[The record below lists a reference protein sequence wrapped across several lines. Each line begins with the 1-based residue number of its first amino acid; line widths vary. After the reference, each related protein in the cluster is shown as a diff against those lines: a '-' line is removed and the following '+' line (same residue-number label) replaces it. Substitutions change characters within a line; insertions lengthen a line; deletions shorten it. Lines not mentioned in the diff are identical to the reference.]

1 MDTDVTEKRNV
12 PYMRS
17 PDAITA
23 RDALFT
29 VIMLAIAVLLCLTL
43 RQFDEGDTYV
53 GLLFVLAV
61 AVVSRWTDGYFWGIF
76 SSFFGVVCVNYVF
89 TYPYWEINFTM
100 TGYPVTF
107 VTLLGVSLIISAM
120 TTQIKRQ
127 ERLRLEA
134 DREAIRANLLRAMS
148 HDIRT
153 PLTSIVGNTSVL
165 LDDQGLLSS
174 EQKRSLLLDI
184 SEDSQWLIR
193 MVENIL
199 SITRIRGGND
209 TISTEYET
217 PEDVIGEA
225 VRKFT
230 KQFPDVAISVQI
242 PDVVLLI
249 PMDITLIQQVL
260 MNLMDNAATHGK
272 ASAIAL
278 AVEKSA
284 SGACFAVRDNGT
296 GIPPDAL
303 PTIFEPKLSG
313 DPQGADGKKNMG
325 IGLSVCHTI
334 IQAHGGSMA
343 ARNLSSGGA
352 EFTFTLPIAE
362 EIEDED

>member
-1 MDTDVTEKRNV
+1 MHTDAAEKRNLSAV
-12 PYMRS
+12 KNLVVNNS
-17 PDAITA
+17 
-23 RDALFT
+23 RDVLLT
-29 VIMLAIAVLLCLTL
+29 IIMLVIAALMCFAL

-61 AVVSRWTDGYFWGIF
+61 AVISRWTDGFFWGIF

-89 TYPYWEINFTM
+89 TYPYWRINFTM
-100 TGYPVTF
+100 TGYPITF
-107 VTLLGVSLIISAM
+107 VTLLGVSLIISTM

-153 PLTSIVGNTSVL
+153 PLTSIIGNTSVL

-184 SEDSQWLIR
+184 SEDSQWLVR

-199 SITRIRGGND
+199 SITRIRGGSH
-209 TISTEYET
+209 TIVTEYET
-217 PEDVIGEA
+217 PEDVIGES

-230 KQFPDVAISVQI
+230 KQFPNIAISVQI

-260 MNLMDNAATHGK
+260 MNLMDNAVTHGK
-272 ASAIAL
+272 ASVITL
-278 AVEKSA
+278 AVEKSEN
-284 SGACFAVRDNGT
+284 GARFAVRDNGT

-303 PTIFEPKLSG
+303 HTIFEPKLSG
-313 DPQGADGKKNMG
+313 DPQGVDGKKNMG

-334 IQAHGGSMA
+334 IQAHEGSME
-343 ARNLSSGGA
+343 ARNLPNGGA